1 MSEDELRQWE
11 QRIAEGQFLVAPAGP
26 APTAT
31 RDAPRPHPA
40 EPAVKSA
47 LTESMDFEA
56 PHVFDDDE
64 DSEVFS
70 DLEF

>member
-1 MSEDELRQWE
+1 MTEDELRQWE
-11 QRIAEGQFLVAPAGP
+11 QRIAQGQFLIAPAGP
-26 APTAT
+26 TPPAT
-31 RDAPRPHPA
+31 RDAPTRPA
-40 EPAVKSA
+40 EPALKSA
-47 LTESMDFEA
+47 LTESTDFEA